1 MKQRYIVKTQGRV
14 LDYQGKAYEIIA
26 RSPNEAVQIANE
38 QFNEDYPVADNMI
51 YSKAKNVSWLTILSG
66 ISLLIAVIPTFITWT
81 SGHEK
86 ISLMPSLLS
95 CGIAVA
101 FYASYLVRFKGI
113 NNSLSNPRE
122 VYFFIMLVLLI
133 SSFVQALLTE
143 TKIKILFIT
152 IPIDTKTL
160 LFVLIVLSWLGMRIV
175 SAIGTVI
182 LLVLSYSNLVG
193 LSGAMKGFFGPLYI
207 IASFIGIVTYIA
219 TEPAFYEGILDFGNH
234 AAKAAARFRDDLQ
247 STANTAKEVSST
259 IMQNRLQSNGESK
272 TENEQKNV

>member
-14 LDYQGKAYEIIA
+14 LDYQGRAYEIVA
-26 RSPNEAVQIANE
+26 HNPKEAVQLANE
-38 QFNEDYPVADNMI
+38 QFNEDYPVVDNTL
-51 YSKAKNVSWLTILSG
+51 YSKAKNVSWLTLISA
-66 ISLLIAVIPTFITWT
+66 ISLIIAILPTFITWT
-81 SGHEK
+81 SGHET

-95 CGIAVA
+95 CGIGVL

-122 VYFFIMLVLLI
+122 VFFCILLVLLI

-143 TKIKILFIT
+143 TEIKFLFIT

-160 LFVLIVLSWLGMRIV
+160 LFILICLSWLGMRIV
-175 SAIGTVI
+175 SAVGTVI
-182 LLVLSYSNLVG
+182 LLILSYSNLVG

-219 TEPAFYEGILDFGNH
+219 TEPAFHEGLIDFGNH
-234 AAKAAARFRDDLQ
+234 AVKVAARFRNDFQ
-247 STANTAKEVSST
+247 YTANTARKAGT
-259 IMQNRLQSNGESK
+259 NITQNYLKGNEESK
-272 TENEQKNV
+272 EKHE